1 MSENLKPCTCGAIK
15 QYALCEGDLYSVSCW
30 NCGEAGPKSNSRIV
44 AEELWN
50 NHITEKTCKK
60 EEN

>member
-1 MSENLKPCTCGAIK
+1 MSERLESCTCRAIK
-15 QYALCEGDLYSVSCW
+15 QYVQYEGGFYFVSCW
-30 NCGEAGPKSNSRIV
+30 NCGEEGPKSNSRIV